1 MPKFSI
7 ITIVYNGESFIEG
20 TMQSVLNQTF
30 TDYEYIII
38 DGASKDSTVSL
49 IQDFAQNA
57 PPPIKWI
64 SEPDKGL
71 YDAMNKGLRLASG
84 DFLLFLNAGDR
95 KSVV

>member
-49 IQDFAQNA
+49 IQDFAPKPPKGAHQFSNGFQNQIRA
-57 PPPIKWI
+57 C
-64 SEPDKGL
+64 
-71 YDAMNKGLRLASG
+71 MMR
-84 DFLLFLNAGDR
+84 
-95 KSVV
+95 